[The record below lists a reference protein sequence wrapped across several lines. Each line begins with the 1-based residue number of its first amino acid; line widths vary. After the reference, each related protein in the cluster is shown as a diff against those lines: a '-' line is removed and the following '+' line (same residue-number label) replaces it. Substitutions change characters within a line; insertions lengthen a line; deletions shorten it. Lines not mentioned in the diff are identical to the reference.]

1 MLIRFEWYS
10 VSNFTYSKTVD
21 EETRKVEWI
30 ETDGG
35 IKRKCRFVETGSKDS
50 DGIAA
55 TIAAAVDRGSFSPT
69 ARRRRVGVREARKV
83 KAMARNDLNYI
94 SF

>member
-1 MLIRFEWYS
+1 MDRNGRGNKEKMQIRG
-10 VSNFTYSKTVD
+10 
-21 EETRKVEWI
+21 
-30 ETDGG
+30 DG
-35 IKRKCRFVETGSKDS
+35 KQRQR
-50 DGIAA
+50 GIAA

-69 ARRRRVGVREARKV
+69 ARRRRVGVREAGKV